1 MLWKSYELDVYI
13 TFTGA
18 ACSTGF
24 GSPILPTATCKAA
37 AAAAAAVKTAA
48 AAAAAATCK
57 AAAAATC
64 NAAAAVAVKTAQHG
78 VHFVFQYGFLTTLL
92 WVLSVDQYTAT
103 FAKSGD
109 HPFQPRQLL
118 EGGQHCITQGGFASP
133 ELHSKHGSL
142 GRKCSQCSQ
151 DKVQALLSCS
161 VLSNLGEAWAP

>member
-48 AAAAAATCK
+48 AAV
-57 AAAAATC
+57 
-64 NAAAAVAVKTAQHG
+64 AVAVKTAQHG
-78 VHFVFQYGFLTTLL
+78 VQFVFQYGFLTTLL

-118 EGGQHCITQGGFASP
+118 KGGQHCITQISFASP
-133 ELHSKHGSL
+133 
-142 GRKCSQCSQ
+142 
-151 DKVQALLSCS
+151 
-161 VLSNLGEAWAP
+161 